1 MISTSGM
8 VIERVLGF
16 CNSMEMGEGEEIG
29 ASRGK
34 RLGVM
39 RASRLELSTGMER
52 VETFISDTFVIDLWS
67 TRDCGCGATT
77 VTMVVSSLA

>member
-8 VIERVLGF
+8 VIGRGLDF
-16 CNSMEMGEGEEIG
+16 CKSMEMGEGEEMG

-39 RASRLELSTGMER
+39 SASRLELSTGMER
-52 VETFISDTFVIDLWS
+52 VEPFISDTFVIDLRS
-67 TRDCGCGATT
+67 TRDCGCGATR
-77 VTMVVSSLA
+77 VTMVASSLA